1 MKNISKLI
9 WIFIES
15 ICIWLYITSEFGVTV
30 VILII
35 SCLFHLIL
43 SMYRIFTEVVGKDVR
58 SYISMNLLW
67 KFRNVFFLLVAGIL
81 FFCNSVAVGNIS
93 FHSNGFHH
101 WTMSHGFHRSIQLSS
116 FSFFMKCE
124 TYFSNSFS
132 TLFQAKKTV
141 KCVCELMQNKHD
153 IFIVSLS
160 QSQLQ
165 G

>member
-15 ICIWLYITSEFGVTV
+15 ICIYIWTSEFGVTV

-81 FFCNSVAVGNIS
+81 FFCNSVAVGNIP

-116 FSFFMKCE
+116 FSFFYEMRNIFFQLFFRPRKRWNVFVNWCKINM
-124 TYFSNSFS
+124 TFS
-132 TLFQAKKTV
+132 
-141 KCVCELMQNKHD
+141 
-153 IFIVSLS
+153 
-160 QSQLQ
+160 
-165 G
+165 